1 MRLCSVPITSGPVIH
16 TTEGRRALRLRIVAP
31 LCFAVAAALLGGCSD
46 ETPPA
51 TTPVAE
57 VAQPRSAPPRDL
69 SIYRG
74 LPDVPAPPGP
84 TVACTYAGQGGVL
97 PPSSASTVGIVEL
110 TLDTSIGAIPLVL
123 DRTQA
128 PCTVNSFVDLS
139 KRGFYNGTSCHRLST
154 DPGGQ
159 LYQCGDPTGTGAGG
173 PGYTFADEYPVPQFT
188 AEAETSYLPPAVLYP
203 RGTVAMANAGV
214 ENSNGSQFF
223 LLLGDSLLRPDF
235 TAFGRIDDAGMA
247 VLEAAAAHGHDG
259 SSPIG
264 GGAPTT
270 PVVIGNVR

>member
-1 MRLCSVPITSGPVIH
+1 MIH
-16 TTEGRRALRLRIVAP
+16 TTGRRFAVRLRTVVP
-31 LCFAVAAALLGGCSD
+31 LCLVAVASLLGGCAQDAGS
-46 ETPPA
+46 A
-51 TTPVAE
+51 TTKVTE

-74 LPDVPAPPGP
+74 LPEVPAQAGP
-84 TVACTYAGQGGVL
+84 TVTCDYVDRGGTL
-97 PPSSASTVGIVEL
+97 PPSSASTVGIVES
-110 TLDTSIGAIPLVL
+110 TLDTSIGPVPLVL

-128 PCTVNSFVDLS
+128 PCTVNSFVDLAH
-139 KRGFYNGTSCHRLST
+139 RGFYDGTSCHRLAT

-159 LYQCGDPTGTGAGG
+159 LYQCGDPTGTGSGG

-188 AEAETSYLPPAVLYP
+188 AEAATSYLPPAVLYP
-203 RGTVAMANAGV
+203 RGTIAMANTGV

-235 TAFGRIDDAGMA
+235 TAFGRIGDAGMS

-259 SSPIG
+259 SSPLG
-264 GGAPTT
+264 GGVPTK
-270 PVVIGNVR
+270 PVVIGAVR